1 MKRARP
7 WKVPACYDG
16 THNSWRAEDKG
27 TRAMYQARQRRM
39 ERRAE
44 RLQNCPLGD
53 ATLCALPAT
62 CRSARTVLHDGAGP
76 AELLSL
82 LQQCGAWA
90 RACKF
95 LGDVCA
101 SGHPLRARPENRP
114 HPEMRISLDG
124 SYY

>member
-44 RLQNCPLGD
+44 RQQNFPLGD
-53 ATLCALPAT
+53 ATLSALPAT
-62 CRSARTVLHDGAGP
+62 CRSARTVPHGGPGP

-90 RACKF
+90 
-95 LGDVCA
+95 G
-101 SGHPLRARPENRP
+101 LRPR
-114 HPEMRISLDG
+114 
-124 SYY
+124 

>member
-1 MKRARP
+1 MLVSAINCKVNLGMKRARP

-16 THNSWRAEDKG
+16 TRSSWQAEDTG

-62 CRSARTVLHDGAGP
+62 CRSARGNI
-76 AELLSL
+76 
-82 LQQCGAWA
+82 Q
-90 RACKF
+90 
-95 LGDVCA
+95 
-101 SGHPLRARPENRP
+101 
-114 HPEMRISLDG
+114 
-124 SYY
+124 